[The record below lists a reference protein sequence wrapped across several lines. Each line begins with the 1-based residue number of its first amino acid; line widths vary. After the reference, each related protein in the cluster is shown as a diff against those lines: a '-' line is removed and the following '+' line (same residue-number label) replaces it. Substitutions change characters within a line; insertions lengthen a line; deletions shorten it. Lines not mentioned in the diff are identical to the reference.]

1 LYKMAALLTQGIPL
15 IVGVGLFVVGFLQV
29 VGAVHLPRFDQTYG
43 AILGASGL
51 GLLGFSWIVGVLS
64 SVTGVSIA
72 RIIVGLAILAGIATG
87 MALLSPA
94 LTSSGYTTGQRVG
107 YGIAIV
113 LLGITGLAVLRKTF
127 A

>member
-1 LYKMAALLTQGIPL
+1 MPALLTQGIPL
-15 IVGVGLFVVGFLQV
+15 IVSVGMFVVGFLQV
-29 VGAVHLPRFDQTYG
+29 VGAVHLPGFDQTYG

-72 RIIVGLAILAGIATG
+72 RIIVGLVILAGIASG
-87 MALLSPA
+87 MTLLSPT
-94 LTSSGYTTGQRVG
+94 LTSPRYTTGQRVG

-113 LLGITGLAVLRKTF
+113 LLGMIGLAVIKKLYL
-127 A
+127 